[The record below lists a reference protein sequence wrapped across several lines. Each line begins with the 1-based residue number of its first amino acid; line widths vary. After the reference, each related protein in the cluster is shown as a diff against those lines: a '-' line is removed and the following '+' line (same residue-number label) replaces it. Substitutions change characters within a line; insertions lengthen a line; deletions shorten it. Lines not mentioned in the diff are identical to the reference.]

1 MKNLSFL
8 LQRVAL
14 DFGDQLSVNVDFL
27 GPNANLKRTHITL
40 VAGANGT
47 SKSRLL
53 AAIIDKLCV
62 IELGQEQDKYSRRHA
77 NQNTFG
83 LTCTELAT
91 LINGSDKSLKED
103 SEDRVG
109 SINLPSKILALSNLV
124 MDKFHFPR
132 DIQSDEQFYH
142 YLGVRQATNLTTTG
156 SVERSVAEAVFRMA
170 SDSKRLS
177 AFQDWLH
184 LVFGGGREL
193 AFLFP
198 RITRS
203 EIVRF
208 LNNTNKEEYVLQR
221 MQRRL
226 GSARTAS
233 TNEAIVL
240 EATNEITSLFEFLAV
255 HLSEYKFPGS
265 SDKSR
270 PEAFL
275 RLATLS
281 DAESERL
288 TGLIKS
294 FSSASRAGFSAW
306 PALCIEGAP
315 WIPFGQLSSGE
326 QNLLSVGAKLIA
338 YSRPG
343 CLVVIDEPEVS
354 LNVAWQQHYTELI
367 LKSLSHAP
375 GSHVV
380 IATHSPHL
388 ISSLPNGN
396 ASIVLAE
403 KEGWQVKFKT
413 IDATFEGWGSES
425 VLYQVLGIS
434 SASSFHINRELAKV
448 LRHIQE
454 GGKDKLL
461 IHDFLG
467 KVSKLDYQNTEPL
480 GLVIS
485 EIEKYLESLT

>member
-1 MKNLSFL
+1 MKNPSFL
-8 LQRVAL
+8 LQRAVL
-14 DFGDQLSVNVDFL
+14 DFGDKSPVNVDFL
-27 GPNANLKRTHITL
+27 GPNANLKNTHISL

-53 AAIIDKLCV
+53 AAFVDKLCA
-62 IELGQEQDKYSRRHA
+62 IKSSPEQEKHSRRHA
-77 NQNTFG
+77 NQNTSG
-83 LTCTELAT
+83 LICTGLVTLA
-91 LINGSDKSLKED
+91 NGSDELLTED
-103 SEDRVG
+103 SEDLIG
-109 SINLPSKILALSNLV
+109 SIKLPSKILVLSNLV

-132 DIQSDEQFYH
+132 DNQSDEPFYH

-156 SVERSVAEAVFRMA
+156 SVERSVAEAVLHMA
-170 SDSKRLS
+170 SDSQRLS

-198 RITRS
+198 RITTS
-203 EIVRF
+203 EIHRF
-208 LNNTNKEEYVLQR
+208 LKAPNKEEYVSDR
-221 MQRRL
+221 MQRRF
-226 GSARTAS
+226 GSGRATSISKAM
-233 TNEAIVL
+233 VL
-240 EATNEITSLFEFLAV
+240 EATDEITSLFNFLAS
-255 HLSEYKFPGS
+255 HLSEYKSLGS
-265 SDKSR
+265 SDKAR

-281 DAESERL
+281 DAESAHL
-288 TGLIKS
+288 TTLIKN

-354 LNVAWQQHYTELI
+354 LNVTWQQHYTDLV
-367 LKSLSHAP
+367 LNSLSHAP

-388 ISSLPNGN
+388 ISSLPNGY
-396 ASIVLAE
+396 ASIVLVE
-403 KEGWQVKFKT
+403 KEGSRVKFKT

-425 VLYQVLGIS
+425 VLYQVLGIP
-434 SASSFHINRELAKV
+434 SASSFHINRELAKI

-454 GGKDKLL
+454 GGKDKRL
-461 IHDFLG
+461 ISNFLN
-467 KVSKLDYQNTEPL
+467 KVSKLDYQETEPL

-485 EIEKYLESLT
+485 EIEKYLDSLV